1 MSMKKIA
8 SNAINTLKHFNGV
21 ALFTAV
27 VISAVSAIGYKYAN
41 IYTMARQPLPLYLD
55 TVAWFVIWALIG
67 YIVITLLFKAWENKH
82 VVGDW
87 KTNAHQFGALCLAGM
102 MLSWIVW
109 ITLHYP
115 GAMRDDTLPQLF
127 QYFGY
132 VPYYTQHPIFDTLIF
147 GFFINQGLALGNQW
161 LGLYIFLLVQ
171 ALVTSV
177 TFTYILLY
185 LRERGVPRWL
195 VVGGLIFYMFAR
207 VIYAPL
213 NTMSKDAINGWS
225 FALVCLYMVEI
236 IRTRGSWLKK
246 PRHSAAFIAVAFFC
260 IASKR
265 TMMYL
270 IVPFMLLTGIVIF
283 LRYSKKNAALTIA
296 AGIIPTVLVLGVL
309 SPVINIQLHPAQS
322 ITYEMYSIPVQQIV
336 RTYKDHPDALTKE
349 DVRELSQCFDIESAV
364 KVYNPHRSDEAN
376 GCWVSGASKKPIYR
390 TWVKLASKYPLSYI
404 EAFESLS
411 GAWMS
416 LNTPIDYNNDLHVLD
431 SEWQMNLWM
440 NMLIDKDGAIEQ
452 FFPVPDAPSN
462 LISRI
467 ANKLDRIQS
476 RVLPISSYGLYSFAI
491 PFSVF
496 VYAIWKKNG
505 ALLLASLIWAI
516 LFVSFIVGP
525 IALYWYTVPA
535 TFTAP
540 LVLALPYI
548 VGELPGHSGLRRAEV
563 CRRKGSAPAEP
574 VEIGAEA
581 LAGHAPEAGHER
593 AEERVDGVDAVDG
606 TA

>member
-1 MSMKKIA
+1 MKKIA

-246 PRHSAAFIAVAFFC
+246 PRHSAAFIAVAVFC
-260 IASKR
+260 I
-265 TMMYL
+265 
-270 IVPFMLLTGIVIF
+270 
-283 LRYSKKNAALTIA
+283 

-309 SPVINIQLHPAQS
+309 SPVIKIHLHPAQS